1 MNADSQSGSRSAPH
15 AHLGKLDLLPAID
28 LRQGKVVRLR
38 QGDDTQRTV
47 YGEDPRQ
54 VLGDFAAAGA
64 RWVHLVD
71 LDAAFG
77 ESPQRPL
84 LDSLINTAKEH
95 DLQVELGGGLR
106 DRESVLWAL
115 EAGVTRGIV
124 GSLVAKNFPLFE
136 SLVQEF
142 PGRLVPGLDL
152 KNGRLGVDGWT
163 TTVELDFPRLQ
174 GLPCPAVLV
183 TDIQRDGEMGG
194 PNLELACSMARVTG
208 IPALLSGGVH
218 SLDDL
223 RQAALQPEISGAVVG
238 RALYE
243 GRFSLQEALAA
254 SC

>member
-1 MNADSQSGSRSAPH
+1 MNADPRSGPH
-15 AHLGKLDLLPAID
+15 ANQGRLDLLPAID
-28 LRQGKVVRLR
+28 LRHGKVVRLR
-38 QGDDTQRTV
+38 QGDDARRTV
-47 YGEDPRQ
+47 YGEDPLQ
-54 VLGDFAAAGA
+54 VLGDFATAGA

-84 LDSLINTAKEH
+84 LESMTTAAKN
-95 DLQVELGGGLR
+95 LGLAVELGGGLR
-106 DRESVLWAL
+106 DRESVVWAL

-163 TTVELDFPRLQ
+163 TTVELDFPRLR
-174 GLPCPAVLV
+174 GFPCPAILV
-183 TDIQRDGEMGG
+183 TDIDRDGEMGG

-218 SLDDL
+218 SLEDL
-223 RQAALQPEISGAVVG
+223 QQAALQSEISGAVVG

-243 GRFSLQEALAA
+243 GRFSLREALAA